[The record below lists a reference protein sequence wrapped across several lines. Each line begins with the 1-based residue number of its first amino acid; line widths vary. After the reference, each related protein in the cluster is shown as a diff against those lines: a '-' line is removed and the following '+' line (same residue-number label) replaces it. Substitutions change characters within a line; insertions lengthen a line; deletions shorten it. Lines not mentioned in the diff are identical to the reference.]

1 MSGIQPQNLS
11 NEELLRYV
19 HFLEMKEIPQWA
31 QAWLTELAKRLELF
45 VDAAR

>member
-1 MSGIQPQNLS
+1 MSGIQPTNLS

-19 HFLEMKEIPQWA
+19 HMLDMHTVPAWA
-31 QAWLTELAKRLELF
+31 QQWITELAKRLELF